1 MYTEAQRPPNR
12 RILTD
17 TSTCTPHPYISSA
30 SHSPES
36 IRRHWGDAH
45 EVEVTISRAQSP
57 ATKGIAFKKGEE
69 MGEAEDDGEQ
79 IRFRAPVRGRTQE
92 DQDKEDDTARK
103 KAMKE
108 LVQSWMD
115 RLQLISLIVRIT
127 FTLFIMHL
135 SAGVLL
141 CDVLVSPA
149 APSLLPMQAWLA
161 HSLFT
166 YLPPSSP
173 SSQHSCSSATRE
185 ATVAELTAEG
195 FPLAS
200 PGAAEAQQPPYA
212 SGTLPLSP
220 ESFVVYYGASG
231 DSESRRIDLAHA
243 DPDELQ
249 RLCDAC
255 DRATFGLN
263 HEDVLDET
271 YRKAGKMDTS
281 CFSTPIVPERNGL
294 LDIVRANLLEG
305 VDSTRPI
312 QVELYK
318 LNVYIDVEH
327 EVLPVC
333 KGHRVTLT
341 FNLYYADIN
350 VEGSASALPLPP
362 SISSIVPP
370 NETTFRDAFK
380 ALLENPEFLPNG
392 GILVFGLRHVYPIKK
407 TISHIPKLL
416 KGSDAFVWRV
426 SNELSLD
433 TKLYLQYTNKRRWHG
448 TTRILVP
455 KVPDVKEVNEDFGGL
470 ARELQKHYRG
480 IVIMGA
486 GYAVRLDEQMNYVT
500 KLTKLSRVKAEYMA
514 YGNESELECA
524 YGDICIVVRVGKP
537 GLRSNAVKQELKKSR
552 SS

>member
-1 MYTEAQRPPNR
+1 MSY
-12 RILTD
+12 LT
-17 TSTCTPHPYISSA
+17 SS
-30 SHSPES
+30 ES
-36 IRRHWGDAH
+36 LQPLRDA
-45 EVEVTISRAQSP
+45 I
-57 ATKGIAFKKGEE
+57 I
-69 MGEAEDDGEQ
+69 D
-79 IRFRAPVRGRTQE
+79 
-92 DQDKEDDTARK
+92 
-103 KAMKE
+103 
-108 LVQSWMD
+108 
-115 RLQLISLIVRIT
+115 
-127 FTLFIMHL
+127 
-135 SAGVLL
+135 
-141 CDVLVSPA
+141 
-149 APSLLPMQAWLA
+149 
-161 HSLFT
+161 
-166 YLPPSSP
+166 
-173 SSQHSCSSATRE
+173 
-185 ATVAELTAEG
+185 
-195 FPLAS
+195 
-200 PGAAEAQQPPYA
+200 QPPYA

-249 RLCDAC
+249 RLSDAC

-318 LNVYIDVEH
+318 LNVYSEGSFFKAHKDTPRSESMFGSLVLVFPTPHEGGELILRHEDEEWSFDSAKAVSEQPTPSIGFITFFSDVEH
-327 EVLPVC
+327 EVLPVR

-392 GILVFGLRHVYPIKK
+392 GTLVFGLRHVYPIKK

-480 IVIMGA
+480 ILIMGA
-486 GYAVRLDEQMNYVT
+486 GYAVRLDEQVNYVT

-537 GLRSNAVKQELKKSR
+537 GSRPDAVKQELKKS
-552 SS
+552 